1 MNTTRRTSPQ
11 LRKGPAQ
18 VTGYLTPGSAIGVI
32 RIYAQETLVG
42 CYLS

>member
-1 MNTTRRTSPQ
+1 MTTTHQTSPQ

-32 RIYAQETLVG
+32 RIYAVETLEG
-42 CYLS
+42 CCLS

>member
-1 MNTTRRTSPQ
+1 MNATRQTSPQ

-32 RIYAQETLVG
+32 RICAAETLVG
-42 CYLS
+42 CCLS